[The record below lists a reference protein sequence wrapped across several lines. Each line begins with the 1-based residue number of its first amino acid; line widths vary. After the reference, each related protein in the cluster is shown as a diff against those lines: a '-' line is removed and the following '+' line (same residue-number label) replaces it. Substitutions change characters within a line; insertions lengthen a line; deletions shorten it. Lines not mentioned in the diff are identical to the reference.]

1 MRIANKGGAVLA
13 VLALLLAPVGVAYA
27 QLTSEPV
34 EGFAGRHS
42 VDAFPSKP
50 GPISTLSNIIVY
62 DNTTSPALF
71 GFSSTDLAA
80 QFGDELFTTG
90 TGLLSGMVLSL
101 FNSGSSLGPVLTA
114 NLGVDLFD
122 GVTSAPL
129 GSFTVNVNFGTGL
142 PPGFFSLITVTNLD
156 PLAINLGVT
165 DVIAIQSAY
174 HGWTAATDEIST
186 ALYDNPL
193 SAERRPPWVHPVES
207 PNVYRGAH
215 RGADATE
222 RYAADV
228 TRVLAELGAS
238 GTGVAGFMVT
248 PAFLPSVR
256 IACSERWRCGPARCR
271 CSGRAA

>member
-50 GPISTLSNIIVY
+50 GPISTLSNIVVY
-62 DNTTSPALF
+62 DNTSSPALF

-129 GSFTVNVNFGTGL
+129 GSFSVNVNFGTGL

-165 DVIAIQSAY
+165 DVIAIQRVISKT
-174 HGWTAATDEIST
+174 GAASRLGIVSFD
-186 ALYDNPL
+186 
-193 SAERRPPWVHPVES
+193 PPSV
-207 PNVYRGAH
+207 
-215 RGADATE
+215 
-222 RYAADV
+222 
-228 TRVLAELGAS
+228 GAS
-238 GTGVAGFMVT
+238 PPFMFINALTVGPAGFYNIN
-248 PAFLPSVR
+248 A
-256 IACSERWRCGPARCR
+256 GPANPGYQVSVAPPPVGTRSSTWGQLKR
-271 CSGRAA
+271 LYR